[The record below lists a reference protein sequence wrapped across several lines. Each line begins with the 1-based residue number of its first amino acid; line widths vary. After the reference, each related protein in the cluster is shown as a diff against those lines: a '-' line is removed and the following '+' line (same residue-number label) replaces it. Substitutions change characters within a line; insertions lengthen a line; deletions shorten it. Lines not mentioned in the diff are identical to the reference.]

1 MQRHK
6 HSFEFS
12 LINLV
17 VYLVYSKDK
26 SFDMDSL
33 RAHKSLKAYKYYYD
47 GFVKNVWLHEFP
59 PSEGPLHLR
68 VLYFRAFVHHSLSCN
83 SPLEVFVSLN
93 GDTGDVYAA
102 KCNCVSGYANGLS
115 PLLHFSNLNNS
126 DLQVS
131 DLHC

>member
-47 GFVKNVWLHEFP
+47 GFVKNVWLPESP

-68 VLYFRAFVHHSLSCN
+68 VLYFHAFVHHSLNCDSRSC
-83 SPLEVFVSLN
+83 L
-93 GDTGDVYAA
+93 
-102 KCNCVSGYANGLS
+102 
-115 PLLHFSNLNNS
+115 
-126 DLQVS
+126 
-131 DLHC
+131 